1 MKRSDIIK
9 TIMTVI
15 LTILAHWYAILERGF
30 TGIGGGETLVPLLC
44 ILLLWVMPAL
54 TTELIEELKRS

>member
-1 MKRSDIIK
+1 MKNKIK
-9 TIMTVI
+9 IAITVL
-15 LTILAHWYAILERGF
+15 LTVLAHWYAILERGF